1 MKSKHDAYPFPRFL
15 LTTLVLIVAVI
26 LVVGYFCYD
35 DQRNQ
40 LLQEK
45 FDDLSAVADLKVHQL
60 VKWRSE
66 RLLDAL
72 YFKENGE
79 FAKSVEQFAKRPG
92 SVHDRRKLLE
102 WLLPLLKNPEYRLV
116 VLLDPQGTELVR
128 VGEQKE
134 TVGRFARESIR
145 RAQRTGV
152 VDLSDFH
159 YGVQSHIHLDL
170 PVPISLNTGMGAKV
184 VGTLLFRID
193 PWHRLYPLVQ
203 SWPTPSRTAE
213 TLLVKRDGE
222 DVLFLNELR
231 HRKGTAL
238 VLRMPVTMGGL
249 VSTMATRGAG
259 GNLKGKDYR
268 GVSVLATARE
278 IGGSPWILIAK
289 MDREEILTS
298 FVQRSWLMAVVIALL
313 ILTVG
318 ALVALCWRHQRARFY
333 RDLYHEERARRV
345 LASRVEYLTRNAND
359 IMLLL
364 DATYRVIEANEKA
377 LEVYGY
383 SWDEI
388 TRIGLGE
395 LRCITLLPDLDE
407 RIHQVMAEGGLVF
420 ESVHRRK
427 DGSCFPVESSIRYLE
442 MDGQAFFQ
450 AIVRDISERKK
461 AEQRIERLSHMY
473 QALSQVNHC
482 IVHGKN
488 SKELIVAICRTIVA
502 HGRFTMAWVGLV
514 DMATRLVVPVGWYG
528 CEDGYL
534 SEAEISVDDVP
545 KGRGPTGRAIREGIR
560 VICQNIGDDP
570 IMAPWRE
577 GALARGYHSSAAF
590 PLFVDGECV
599 GALMV
604 YALISEFF
612 DDEIVSLLDEL
623 TSNLSHALESL
634 RRDEALERSRER
646 LLFAMKSSSM
656 WAWDWNLAEN
666 EYLWDDCMHAM
677 IGVEPGK
684 LPCRIEDL
692 ISIVHPVD
700 RERVRQELQTVL
712 ADGSEYE
719 SKYQVIRPDGTS
731 RFVHAKGRLHRD
743 EQGNPVRMAGVAW
756 DITDKIQKSLRQR
769 QQKEL
774 LRTMLDTIPVM
785 ICYFDTDG
793 CLKWTNAEWEKTIGW
808 SLLELNSEEVL
819 EKCCPDTEYRSDMMH
834 FFATADGTW
843 ADFRVNVCDG
853 SVLLTTW
860 AAVRLSDETILAIGQ
875 NITERMRAKEE
886 ILSLNAGLEERVR
899 QRTAQLEEANRDLE
913 AFSYSVSHDLRA
925 PLRAVKGFAS
935 ILRDDYAEG
944 LGEEGLNFSDLIVQN
959 AEKMGQLIEHLLSF
973 SRIGRE
979 KMTLNAISMTEL
991 VRSVIDELASREQC
1005 GHIEFQLEALPD
1017 AKGDESM
1024 IRQVWMNLLGNAL
1037 KFTLPKGVGRIEVS
1051 SLPGKEENV
1060 YRVKD
1065 SGVGFD
1071 GALAHKAFG
1080 IFQRLHSS
1088 ADFEGSGV
1096 GLAIVQRIVTCHGGK
1111 VWAEGVPGEGATF
1124 YFSLPLTE
1132 DRRERSKERGMRSE
1146 E

>member
-1 MKSKHDAYPFPRFL
+1 MKSRHSEYPFPKFL
-15 LTTLVLIVAVI
+15 LTTLILIVAAI

-35 DQRNQ
+35 DQRKQ

-66 RLLDAL
+66 RLLDAH

-79 FAKSVEQFAKRPG
+79 FAKIVERYAKHPG
-92 SVHDRRKLLE
+92 SANDRRKLLE
-102 WLLPLLKNPEYRLV
+102 WLVPLLKNPEYRLV
-116 VLLDPQGTELVR
+116 VLLDRQGTELVR
-128 VGEQKE
+128 VGDQKE
-134 TVGRFARESIR
+134 TLGRFAQESIR
-145 RAQRTGV
+145 RAHRAGV
-152 VDLSDFH
+152 ADLSDFH

-170 PVPISLNTGMGAKV
+170 PVPISLKTGSGSKV

-213 TLLVKRDGE
+213 TLLVRRDGE

-238 VLRMPVTMGGL
+238 VLRMPVTMGGI
-249 VSTMATRGAG
+249 VSTMAIRSAG
-259 GNLKGKDYR
+259 GNFKGKDYR
-268 GVSVLATARE
+268 GVPVLATARE
-278 IGGSPWILIAK
+278 VGGSPWILVSK
-289 MDREEILTS
+289 MDREEILSS
-298 FVQRSWLMAVVIALL
+298 FVQRSWLMAVVIVLL
-313 ILTVG
+313 ILSVG

-333 RDLYHEERARRV
+333 RKLYHEERERRV
-345 LASRVEYLTRNAND
+345 LADRVEYLTRNAND
-359 IMLLL
+359 IILLL
-364 DATYRVIEANEKA
+364 DGNYRVIEANEKA
-377 LEVYGY
+377 LEIYGY
-383 SWDEI
+383 SRKEI

-395 LRCITLLPDLDE
+395 LRCDMLLPDLDD
-407 RIHQVMAEGGLVF
+407 RIQQVMVGGGLVF

-427 DGSCFPVESSIRYLE
+427 DGSCFPVESSIRHLQ
-442 MDGQAFFQ
+442 MDGQTFFQ

-461 AEQRIERLSHMY
+461 AEQQIERLSHMY
-473 QALSQVNHC
+473 QALSQANHC

-488 SKELIVAICRTIVA
+488 TKELIVSICRTIVV
-502 HGRFTMAWVGLV
+502 HGRFSMAWVGMV
-514 DMATRLVVPVGWYG
+514 DVATRLVVPVGWYG

-534 SEAEISVDDVP
+534 SEAVISVEDVP
-545 KGRGPTGRAIREGIR
+545 KGRGPTGTAIREGKL
-560 VICQNIGDDP
+560 VISQNIADDP

-577 GALARGYHSSAAF
+577 GALARGYRSSAAF
-590 PLFVDGECV
+590 PLSVEGECV

-604 YALISEFF
+604 YAQAPEFF
-612 DDEIVSLLDEL
+612 DDEVVSLLDEL
-623 TSNLSHALESL
+623 SSNLSHALESL

-656 WAWDWNLAEN
+656 GAWDWNLAEN
-666 EYLWDDCMHAM
+666 AYLWDDSLHAM

-684 LPCRIEDL
+684 FSCRIEDL
-692 ISIVHPVD
+692 LSMIHPVD
-700 RERVRQELQTVL
+700 RERVRQELQNVL
-712 ADGSEYE
+712 TDGSEYE

-731 RFVHAKGRLHRD
+731 RFVHSKGRLHRD

-756 DITDKIQKSLRQR
+756 DITDKMQKSLRLR

-808 SLLELNSEEVL
+808 SLLELNPEEVL
-819 EKCCPDTEYRSDMMH
+819 EKCCPDTGYRSDMMH

-843 ADFRVNVCDG
+843 ADFRVNVRDG
-853 SVLLTTW
+853 SILLTTW

-875 NITERMRAKEE
+875 NVTERMRAKEE

-913 AFSYSVSHDLRA
+913 AFAYSVSHDLRA
-925 PLRAVKGFAS
+925 PLRAVKGFAT

-944 LGEEGLNFSDLIVQN
+944 LGQEGLRFSDMIVQN

-973 SRIGRE
+973 SRVGRG
-979 KMTLNAISMTEL
+979 KMVLNTINMREL
-991 VRSVIDELASREQC
+991 VRSVIDELTSREQC
-1005 GHIEFQLEALPD
+1005 GGVEFELEPLPD
-1017 AKGDESM
+1017 AVGDEAM

-1051 SLPGKEENV
+1051 SLSGKEESV

-1071 GALAHKAFG
+1071 GASVHKAFG

-1096 GLAIVQRIVTCHGGK
+1096 GLAIVQRIVSRHGGK
-1111 VWAEGVPGEGATF
+1111 VRAEGVQGEGATF
-1124 YFSLPLTE
+1124 YFSLPRT
-1132 DRRERSKERGMRSE
+1132 RIE